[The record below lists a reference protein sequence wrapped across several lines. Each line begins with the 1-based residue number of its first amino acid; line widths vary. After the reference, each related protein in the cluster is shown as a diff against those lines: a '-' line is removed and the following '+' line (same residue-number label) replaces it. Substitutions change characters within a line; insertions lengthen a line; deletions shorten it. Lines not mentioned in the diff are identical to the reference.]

1 MQLRKIQKWE
11 KKRNYKNIRKKADS
25 RNMTEHVSDN
35 KCVLIKFPWLG
46 IKLNV
51 TDLYVKQKG
60 QKELIS

>member
-1 MQLRKIQKWE
+1 
-11 KKRNYKNIRKKADS
+11 
-25 RNMTEHVSDN
+25 MTEHVSDN